1 MNFRSLFDRK
11 ERLINLE
18 KSISLF
24 KSYDLVGFLSNSE
37 EERKDLLIG
46 SIHLDARLVRTLI
59 SEIDE
64 EITIQYSNQSDSEK
78 AETRKWIDQR
88 IDATNEEID
97 NLSSIEAPLKRSQT
111 AQELLT
117 RIVMFEDYQSI
128 FSSKQR

>member
-24 KSYDLVGFLSNSE
+24 KSYDLVGSLSNSE

-46 SIHLDARLVRTLI
+46 RIHLDASLVITLI

-117 RIVMFEDYQSI
+117 RIEMFEDYQSI

>member
-1 MNFRSLFDRK
+1 MQ
-11 ERLINLE
+11 E

-24 KSYDLVGFLSNSE
+24 KSYDLVGSLSNSE

-46 SIHLDARLVRTLI
+46 RIHLDANLVRTLI

-117 RIVMFEDYQSI
+117 RIEMFEDYQSI

>member
-24 KSYDLVGFLSNSE
+24 KSYDLVGSLSNSE

-46 SIHLDARLVRTLI
+46 RIHLDASLVRTLI

-97 NLSSIEAPLKRSQT
+97 NLSSIEAPLKRSQA

-117 RIVMFEDYQSI
+117 RVEMFEDYQSI
-128 FSSKQR
+128 FSAKQR

>member
-46 SIHLDARLVRTLI
+46 RIHLDASLVRTLI

-117 RIVMFEDYQSI
+117 RIEMFEDYQSI

>member
-24 KSYDLVGFLSNSE
+24 KSYDLVGSLSNSE

-46 SIHLDARLVRTLI
+46 RIHLDANLVRTLI

-117 RIVMFEDYQSI
+117 RIEMFEDYQSI